1 MLYFLSIAALV
12 ALFAIATM
20 TPINMGVLAFAAA
33 FVIGG
38 WVSGIALEDI
48 FDFFPGNIVIAII
61 GITLLF
67 GIAQLNG
74 TADLMI
80 GGALRLVRGK
90 RWAIVW
96 LMFFLGAGLMTM
108 GSTLAVGML
117 APIAM
122 PIAKR
127 YKIDPL
133 LMGMMISHGV
143 LGAAFSPVTVYGA
156 FTNGWL
162 QSAGLPNNPFV
173 LYAVPLG
180 LNFLF
185 AVAIFLV
192 RGRDLMHSGEQDID
206 IDIDSITDTAETAE
220 TPPRGGQLVTTGAPT
235 GRNATATRPGTATT
249 ATTTGS
255 AQPKVTPGRIEEL
268 EATGFT
274 PMRIATIVGILALLV
289 GGAAF
294 QLDIGVC
301 SMVISAILLCL
312 APNKLK
318 TAVNNVQWSAVLL
331 VSGMLTYMSVLNENG
346 TVDFLGNA
354 AASLSSPLLTALILC
369 YAVAVLSAVGSSIG
383 TIGIVLPLAAPLLL
397 AGDIGLIGFVAAVIF
412 AATIVDVSPLS
423 SNGVMVLANAQVPDR
438 NKFQRTQ
445 FKYTGYVVLVAPI
458 LAWAL
463 VVLPT
468 SL

>member
-1 MLYFLSIAALV
+1 
-12 ALFAIATM
+12 
-20 TPINMGVLAFAAA
+20 
-33 FVIGG
+33 
-38 WVSGIALEDI
+38 
-48 FDFFPGNIVIAII
+48 
-61 GITLLF
+61 
-67 GIAQLNG
+67 
-74 TADLMI
+74 
-80 GGALRLVRGK
+80 
-90 RWAIVW
+90 
-96 LMFFLGAGLMTM
+96 MFFLGAGLMTM
-108 GSTLAVGML
+108 GSALAVGML

-122 PIAKR
+122 PLAKR

-162 QSAGLPNNPFV
+162 QSAGLPSNPFV
-173 LYAVPLG
+173 LYAIPLG

-185 AVAIFLV
+185 ALAIFVV
-192 RGRDLMHSGEQDID
+192 RGRDLMRKGEQDID
-206 IDIDSITDTAETAE
+206 VDSITNTTGTAV
-220 TPPRGGQLVTTGAPT
+220 TPPGGELVTTGAPT
-235 GRNATATRPGTATT
+235 GRDATATRPAATRT
-249 ATTTGS
+249 TTTTGS
-255 AQPKVTPGRIEEL
+255 PQPKVSPDRVEEL

-274 PMRIATIVGILALLV
+274 PMRIATIVGILALLI

-294 QLDIGVC
+294 QLDIGIC

-312 APNKLK
+312 APVKLK
-318 TAVNNVQWSAVLL
+318 TAVDNVQWSAVLL

-354 AASLSSPLLTALILC
+354 AASLGSPLLTALILC
-369 YAVAVLSAVGSSIG
+369 YAVAILSAVGSSIG

-397 AGDIGLIGFVAAVIF
+397 AGDVGLIGFIAAIIF

-445 FKYTGYVVLVAPI
+445 FAYTGYVVLAAPI
-458 LAWAL
+458 LAWVL

>member
-1 MLYFLSIAALV
+1 MIYFLSIAALV

-38 WVSGIALEDI
+38 WVSGIAPADI

-74 TADLMI
+74 TVDLMI
-80 GGALRLVRGK
+80 RGALKLVRGK

-108 GSTLAVGML
+108 GSVLAVGML

-122 PIAKR
+122 PLAKR

-143 LGAAFSPVTVYGA
+143 LGAIFSPVTVFGA
-156 FTNGWL
+156 FINGWL
-162 QSAGLPNNPFV
+162 QSAGLPNNPV
-173 LYAVPLG
+173 ALYAIPLG

-185 AVAIFLV
+185 ALAIFVV
-192 RGRDLMHSGEQDID
+192 RGRDLMRTGEQDID
-206 IDIDSITDTAETAE
+206 IDRVINTTGTAV
-220 TPPRGGQLVTTGAPT
+220 TPPPGGELVTTGAPT
-235 GRNATATRPGTATT
+235 GRNATATSPGAPHT

-255 AQPKVTPGRIEEL
+255 PQPKVTSDRVEEL

-274 PMRIATIVGILALLV
+274 PMRIATIVGILALLI

-294 QLDIGVC
+294 QLDIGIC

-312 APNKLK
+312 APVKLK

-354 AASLSSPLLTALILC
+354 AASLGSPLLTALILC
-369 YAVAVLSAVGSSIG
+369 YAVAILSAIGSSIG

-397 AGDIGLIGFVAAVIF
+397 AGDVGLIGVIAAIIF

-445 FKYTGYVVLVAPI
+445 FAYTGYVVLAAPI
-458 LAWAL
+458 LAWVL